1 MVRSRSDRTEQI
13 RRFETEAEVLV
24 AYQLDL
30 LAQIEYQLRSV
41 QKTMRQIEK
50 LRSSQHRVGPELSN
64 GQRGETLEKL
74 HTELDALEGEL
85 QTQREM
91 CHDMHGTIDK
101 MQDLLKAFRKLS
113 RPTAS
118 TDAGSESATE

>member
-1 MVRSRSDRTEQI
+1 
-13 RRFETEAEVLV
+13 
-24 AYQLDL
+24 
-30 LAQIEYQLRSV
+30 
-41 QKTMRQIEK
+41 MRKIEK

-64 GQRGETLEKL
+64 GQRAETLEKL

-91 CHDMHGTIDK
+91 CDDMHGTIDK

-118 TDAGSESATE
+118 TDAGSGPATE

>member
-1 MVRSRSDRTEQI
+1 MADTHARTGLWLPAS
-13 RRFETEAEVLV
+13 TVTA
-24 AYQLDL
+24 
-30 LAQIEYQLRSV
+30 
-41 QKTMRQIEK
+41 TW
-50 LRSSQHRVGPELSN
+50 HRE
-64 GQRGETLEKL
+64 ETLEKL
-74 HTELDALEGEL
+74 HAELDDLEGEL

-118 TDAGSESATE
+118 ADAGSESATE